1 MFELIPVVCEDSRNF
16 FTEML
21 NFKIYRIMEEF
32 FNLFEKDMMS
42 EGLSKFELFMIAIV
56 APFLFV
62 LVCILVNLLP

>member
-1 MFELIPVVCEDSRNF
+1 MVCEDSRNF

>member
-1 MFELIPVVCEDSRNF
+1 MFELIPVVCEDSRKF